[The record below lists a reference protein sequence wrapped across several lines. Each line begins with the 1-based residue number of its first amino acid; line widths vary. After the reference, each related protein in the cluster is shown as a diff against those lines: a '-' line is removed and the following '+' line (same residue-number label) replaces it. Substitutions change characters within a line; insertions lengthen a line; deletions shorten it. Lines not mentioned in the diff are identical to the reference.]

1 MINDYTQLGQLP
13 ELVNGKAHVRMV
25 KRFYKLRDVRQ
36 HVCRTGK
43 ILADPP
49 RQVFNTFAKS
59 DVAENKT
66 DGSSLKQ
73 KPKTPT
79 PSETKAKAKNN
90 KRKVVAKSS
99 GSKADHKTAQKKTPK
114 LIIHQSPA
122 GPGFCNTECST

>member
-1 MINDYTQLGQLP
+1 MVNDYTQLAQLP

-25 KRFYKLRDVRQ
+25 QRFYKLRDVRQ
-36 HVCRTGK
+36 HVCRTRK

-49 RQVFNTFAKS
+49 RQVFNTFTRS

-66 DGSSLKQ
+66 AGSSLKQ
-73 KPKTPT
+73 QPKPST

-90 KRKVVAKSS
+90 KRKVAAKASV
-99 GSKADHKTAQKKTPK
+99 SKANDKTAQKKNPK

-122 GPGFCNTECST
+122 GPGLCNTECST